1 MSKPIYQFAGIELD
15 CARREIRVG
24 RQRQEIPPQVF
35 DLLEFLARHH
45 NQVISK
51 DELANALWPNRIV
64 TDASITQAVRKARA
78 ALEKCG
84 ADPTIIRN
92 QHGHGYRLEADVS
105 VVDKSE
111 ETTEWRKHPFRT
123 GAIIAVLGG
132 ILVTAANISDVLTWV
147 LPDESAQLLEAT
159 QSTVLSTDAKVDE
172 LVQLLRNQAARS
184 GSGLDPEAEG
194 TIRDALKTLVES
206 VDARKN
212 RALNLLAE
220 GDVIAAAESLV
231 AVAEDMDVA
240 SVQSVDAAAASWREA
255 GVIYYTTDIKKAVSS
270 FESARRL
277 RPDDAEN
284 TIDLAYAYVRAGRL
298 GDALSL
304 FETLTGESVADETR
318 VFALRG
324 AGIVHKLRADYPTAR
339 DYLNRALAL
348 LEDSDQLR
356 QRGLILLQLGSIDR
370 AQGNNDTAEEQFKTA
385 VSYAEVIDDPHLRA
399 EALNNLG
406 VIMATTGN
414 YDRAFE
420 TLTEAHEIHKG
431 RHDLAGQAT
440 TLGNL
445 GATALKQGDATRAE
459 PYLLESV
466 EIGERLGWQQSIVI
480 DLINLGGIA
489 VGREQYDAAQ
499 AHLTRALDIA
509 DEAQLDEL
517 LPLILAN
524 MGEVAS
530 AAGDTDEACRFWGEA
545 LPLLR
550 KAEHAAGDVVA
561 GFIEQQSCE

>member
-24 RQRQEIPPQVF
+24 RRRQEIPPQVF

-45 NQVISK
+45 NQVVSK

-92 QHGHGYRLEADVS
+92 QHGHGYRLEANVS
-105 VVDKSE
+105 VIAKPE
-111 ETTEWRKHPFRT
+111 ESNEWRKHPFRT

-159 QSTVLSTDAKVDE
+159 QTTVLSTDAKVDE

-184 GSGLDPEAEG
+184 GAGLDPEAEG
-194 TIRDALKTLVES
+194 TIRDALRTLVES

-212 RALNLLAE
+212 KALNLLAE
-220 GDVIAAAESLV
+220 GDVAAAAESLV
-231 AVAEDMDVA
+231 AVAEDMDIA
-240 SVQSVDAAAASWREA
+240 SDQSVDAAAASWREA
-255 GVIYYTTDIKKAVSS
+255 GVIYYTIDIAKAVSS
-270 FESARRL
+270 FESAHRL
-277 RPDDAEN
+277 RPDDTEN
-284 TIDLAYAYVRAGRL
+284 TINLGYAYIRAGRL
-298 GDALSL
+298 DDALTY
-304 FETLTGESVADETR
+304 FETLTDASVADDAR

-324 AGIVHKLRADYPTAR
+324 MGIVHTQRADYSKAR
-339 DYLNRALAL
+339 SYLHSAMEL
-348 LEDSDQLR
+348 LGDSDNLR
-356 QRGLILLQLGSIDR
+356 QRGLILLQLGAIDR
-370 AQGNNDTAEEQFKTA
+370 AQGNNDAAEEHIETV
-385 VSYAEVIDDPHLRA
+385 VSYAEVIDDAHLRA

-406 VIMATTGN
+406 VIMATKDN

-420 TLTEAHEIHKG
+420 ALAAAHDIYTD
-431 RHDLAGQAT
+431 RNDLAGQAK

-445 GATALKQGDATRAE
+445 GAAALKQGDVTRAE

-489 VGREQYDAAQ
+489 AGREQYDVAQ
-499 AHLTRALDIA
+499 SHLTRALDIA
-509 DEAQLDEL
+509 DSARLDEL

-530 AAGDTDEACRFWGEA
+530 TAGDTEEACRFWNEA
-545 LPLLR
+545 LPLLE
-550 KAEHAAGDVVA
+550 KAEHAAAGIVA
-561 GFIEQQSCE
+561 GSIERNQCD